1 MSGFTGELSQYIQA
15 IRGRLW
21 LVAILIIVAVGA
33 AYWKVGRVSSHYTAA
48 VTLMLRAPVITRVPT
63 LSPSDSEFSV
73 PREAVANDIVT
84 LIDSRPIAERV
95 ARRLNLT
102 DPGAYE
108 AIQRSVWAEPVR
120 ATSLMRVFAT
130 SRSPEGAS
138 DLANTTA
145 QEFVAYFHETN
156 RAGVSAARRFVEEQL
171 AQARG
176 RLEASERAL
185 QSFRENR
192 RILSVSEAS
201 GRAASLMASIDTE
214 LEAAIRARQ
223 ETEARMAAARERL
236 GREQPVI
243 VTSRATTENPA
254 FRQIQSHLVDLEIQ
268 RTALAQVY
276 TPQHPRLEQI
286 AREIADV
293 RSKLLN
299 EAQTMVGEEVTTSNP
314 IHARLLSDILSLE
327 VERAA
332 ENARI
337 EGLRYTQRRRQADLM
352 AIPSTETEFN
362 RLSRENRLLEANYIT
377 LATRYQ
383 DILLREN
390 EAGFSPASLQIIEAA
405 LPPVTANASGFPR
418 AAAAAGL
425 AGLVVGLA
433 MALLL
438 ESLDDRVRGARDAER
453 ALGVPVLAQ
462 IPTQGQQPRTAPA
475 PAVFT
480 IGLLLAVAVATAAVS
495 RGYVAVRPQAGDG
508 VRSVV
513 SRITSWIGGPRS
525 SDTEAIR
532 AGEGR

>member
-1 MSGFTGELSQYIQA
+1 
-15 IRGRLW
+15 
-21 LVAILIIVAVGA
+21 
-33 AYWKVGRVSSHYTAA
+33 
-48 VTLMLRAPVITRVPT
+48 
-63 LSPSDSEFSV
+63 
-73 PREAVANDIVT
+73 
-84 LIDSRPIAERV
+84 
-95 ARRLNLT
+95 
-102 DPGAYE
+102 
-108 AIQRSVWAEPVR
+108 
-120 ATSLMRVFAT
+120 
-130 SRSPEGAS
+130 
-138 DLANTTA
+138 
-145 QEFVAYFHETN
+145 
-156 RAGVSAARRFVEEQL
+156 
-171 AQARG
+171 
-176 RLEASERAL
+176 
-185 QSFRENR
+185 
-192 RILSVSEAS
+192 
-201 GRAASLMASIDTE
+201 
-214 LEAAIRARQ
+214 
-223 ETEARMAAARERL
+223 MAAARERL
-236 GREQPVI
+236 AQEQPVV

-254 FRQIQSHLVDLEIQ
+254 FRQIQSHLVELEIQ
-268 RTALAQVY
+268 RTSLAQVY

-337 EGLRYTQRRRQADLM
+337 EGLRFAQRRRQADFM
-352 AIPSTETEFN
+352 TIPSTETEFN
-362 RLSRENRLLEANYIT
+362 RLSRENRLLEANYMT

-462 IPTQGQQPRTAPA
+462 IPTLGQPRTAPA

-480 IGLLLAVAVATAAVS
+480 IGLLLAVAVATAAVA
-495 RGYVAVRPQAGDG
+495 RGYVAVPTQAGDG

-513 SRITSWIGGPRS
+513 STISSWMGR
-525 SDTEAIR
+525 T
-532 AGEGR
+532 GEGR